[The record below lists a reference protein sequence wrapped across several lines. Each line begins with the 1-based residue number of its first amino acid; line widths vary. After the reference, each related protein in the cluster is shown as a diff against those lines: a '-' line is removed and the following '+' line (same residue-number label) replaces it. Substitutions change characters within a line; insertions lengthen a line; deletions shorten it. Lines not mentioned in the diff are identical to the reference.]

1 MKTLETVITKRGQ
14 VSVPATVRHTM
25 RLRPGQRVVWQTVSE
40 HECRMLVAEATA
52 PAGPLAMLG
61 YARTFRETR
70 RTADW
75 MRELRQ
81 GEER

>member
-1 MKTLETVITKRGQ
+1 METVITQRGQ
-14 VSVPATVRHTM
+14 VSVPAAVRRKM
-25 RLRPGQRVVWQTVSE
+25 RLTPGQKVGWQPVSE
-40 HECRMLVAEATA
+40 GECRMLVVDAKT

-61 YARTFRETR
+61 YARKFRKTR

-81 GEER
+81 GEMR

>member
-1 MKTLETVITKRGQ
+1 MDKLETVITQRGQ
-14 VSVPATVRHTM
+14 VSVPAAVRKKM
-25 RLRPGQRVVWQTVSE
+25 RLRPGQKVVWQTVSE
-40 HECRMLVAEATA
+40 QECRMLVIEAKA

-61 YARTFRETR
+61 YARKFRQTR

-81 GEER
+81 GEIR